1 MDLIRSNCVDR
12 SGEDGRLDLSML
24 QADTGVPVKLKR
36 HRKRTV
42 SASSVT
48 SATSDTADHSGPSSS
63 KKARKDSDTGKVGT
77 DDEKEDVVEN
87 SDIGDSEEGQSE
99 SKMDKKK
106 KKKKGKNQS
115 EAVIEEKI
123 QTEEAVVTKN
133 VVKKKVKGEKNKK
146 VKGVVVEDITEN
158 DDNVEIGE
166 PVSDSPKSEKTTK
179 KKKKEKKAGKK
190 KQDETVTLEAEA
202 GQMTGGD
209 SDSGVEV
216 KVVKTANKQVCPSKY
231 GEVINVMLWLCQG
244 IQG

>member
-1 MDLIRSNCVDR
+1 
-12 SGEDGRLDLSML
+12 ML
-24 QADTGVPVKLKR
+24 QVDTGVPVKLKR

-77 DDEKEDVVEN
+77 DDEEEDVVEN
-87 SDIGDSEEGQSE
+87 SDIGDGEEGQSE
-99 SKMDKKK
+99 SKKGKKK
-106 KKKKGKNQS
+106 EKKKGKNQS

-146 VKGVVVEDITEN
+146 MKGVVAEDISEN

-179 KKKKEKKAGKK
+179 KKKKKEKKAGKK
-190 KQDETVTLEAEA
+190 TQDEAVDLEAEA
-202 GQMTGGD
+202 EQMTGRD

-216 KVVKTANKQVCPSKY
+216 KVVKTANKQVCPSKC

-244 IQG
+244 IQGLWI